1 MIMRLMLFDVDGI
14 LVQSGSVKFDYWN
27 AAVKNNFNL
36 EVDKK
41 SIYTHGKTDREI
53 LFELIQ
59 LAGIKDPEKDKKF
72 PKALNDLGRFFFEAI
87 KNEKIKTI
95 PGVEKFIQ
103 LLMKED
109 AAIGLLTGNTRER
122 AKAKL
127 VNCGLWKYFE
137 IGAFGD
143 ATKIR
148 SELVPIALK
157 EARDKLGIGFDRK
170 DVYLVGDTVRD
181 IQCAK
186 EAGVNIVAVATGKET
201 VKQLQQE
208 KPGYLFKD
216 FRDSAKIINSI
227 F

>member
-1 MIMRLMLFDVDGI
+1 MLFDVDGI